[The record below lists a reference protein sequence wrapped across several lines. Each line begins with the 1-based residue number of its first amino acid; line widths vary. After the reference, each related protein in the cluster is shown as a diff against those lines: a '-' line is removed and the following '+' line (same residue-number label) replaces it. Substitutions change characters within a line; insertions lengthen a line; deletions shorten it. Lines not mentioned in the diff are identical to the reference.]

1 MDKHF
6 ERLHDAVPQAK
17 RLPSRNMMKAFS
29 LTTETMVEPDDYQ
42 RSRVGEWLRC
52 AWHGWEFDMR
62 NGQSYFD
69 PARVKVRTYPVVIED
84 GETLAKGT
92 YVAETFPVHIE
103 DSYVIV
109 ET

>member
-1 MDKHF
+1 
-6 ERLHDAVPQAK
+6 
-17 RLPSRNMMKAFS
+17 
-29 LTTETMVEPDDYQ
+29 
-42 RSRVGEWLRC
+42 
-52 AWHGWEFDMR
+52 MR

-84 GETLAKGT
+84 GETLAKGP